1 MSLKPNSKRVTISDV
16 SAVLGMTKS
25 TVSRA
30 LNGYPDISENTRL
43 RVQRMTEQMGYR
55 PLSQAQAIRTGQSR
69 ALGLILQLNDHDA
82 HRPFLAEFLAGI
94 SYIAS
99 RAGWT
104 LTVASADSDAATLK
118 EMRQLVEDRKADGFI
133 LPRALREDPRVELLR
148 DLNVPF
154 VIFGRTRDDTDCAW
168 YDIAGE
174 DAMRQAVVRLAELG
188 HKRIGFVN
196 GGIRYNYSWLR
207 EEGFRLGMADAGLKV
222 DPKLMLR
229 DAVNAIAGAAAAR
242 SLLSVSQ
249 AAPTA
254 IVFAVDTAAL
264 GVWGVAK
271 DKGLNIGHD
280 LSIVAYDGSPEG
292 AAAKPA
298 LSSFAVNIRHAGE
311 RLAHLL
317 IRRIR
322 GEDPRNLRELE
333 SAEFRP
339 GGSIGPA
346 PSLKTLDCNQGGRTE

>member
-1 MSLKPNSKRVTISDV
+1 MSLKPNNKRVTISDV

-30 LNGYPDISENTRL
+30 LNGYPDIAENTRL
-43 RVQRMTEQMGYR
+43 RVQRMAEKMGYR
-55 PLSQAQAIRTGQSR
+55 PLSQAQAIRTGQSH

-82 HRPFLAEFLAGI
+82 HRPFLAEFLASI
-94 SYIAS
+94 SYVAS
-99 RAGWT
+99 REGWT

-148 DLNVPF
+148 ELNVPF

-196 GGIRYNYSWLR
+196 GGTRYNYSWLR
-207 EEGFRLGMADAGLKV
+207 EEGFRLGMADADLNV
-222 DPKLMLR
+222 DPNLMLT
-229 DAVNAIAGAAAAR
+229 DAVTAIAGAAAAR
-242 SLLSVSQ
+242 SLLSASE
-249 AAPTA
+249 APTA

-264 GVWGVAK
+264 GVWAVAE
-271 DKGLNIGHD
+271 DKGLSIGRD

-292 AAAKPA
+292 AAATPA

-333 SAEFRP
+333 SAEFRS

-346 PSLKTLDCNQGGRTE
+346 PSFKTLDSNQGERTE

>member
-1 MSLKPNSKRVTISDV
+1 MPLRPNNKRVKISDV

-30 LNGYPDISENTRL
+30 LNGYPDIAENTRL
-43 RVQRMTEQMGYR
+43 RVQRMAEQMGYR
-55 PLSQAQAIRTGQSR
+55 PLSQAQAIRTGQSH

-94 SYIAS
+94 SYVAS
-99 RAGWT
+99 REGWT
-104 LTVASADSDAATLK
+104 LTVASADSDTATLK

-148 DLNVPF
+148 ELNVPF

-168 YDIAGE
+168 YDISGE
-174 DAMRQAVVRLAELG
+174 NAMRQAVVRLVELG

-196 GGIRYNYSWLR
+196 GGTRYNYSWLR
-207 EEGFRLGMADAGLKV
+207 EEGFRLGMAAVGLKV
-222 DPKLMLR
+222 DPNLMLT
-229 DAVNAIAGAAAAR
+229 DAVTAIAGAAAAR
-242 SLLSVSQ
+242 SLLSVSD
-249 AAPTA
+249 APTA

-271 DKGLNIGHD
+271 DKGLRIGHD
-280 LSIVAYDGSPEG
+280 LSIIAYDGSPEG
-292 AAAKPA
+292 AAATPA

-333 SAEFRP
+333 SAEFRS

-346 PSLKTLDCNQGGRTE
+346 PNFKTLDCNKGERKE